1 MKNEQSSPPARTF
14 SNKKEDLMLR
24 FATVLTVLTALLT
37 AGPAGAED
45 KPAPVVDVVLCLDVS
60 GSMNHLTD
68 SARAKLWD
76 IVNDL
81 GKVKPA
87 PWLRVGLYSYG
98 HDSYDPKKGWVRKE
112 VDLTN
117 DLDTVYRKLYG
128 LTINGGT
135 EYVARVCRD
144 ALLEQK
150 WSEDKK
156 SLKLIFVCGNE
167 PADQDKEVT
176 LDSVAKL
183 AIEKD
188 VIINTIY
195 CTWPKAVPGEIE
207 GWESFAKKAEG
218 RFAKID
224 MKRGTVAIA
233 TPQDR
238 KLEELS
244 AQLNKTYL
252 AYGKKEVREYKSGN
266 QAEQD
271 ANAAKAPGAAPARA
285 ASKASALYRSA
296 DWDLVDRLKDDP
308 KFDVTKVPEEE
319 LCEELRKL
327 KPEERVAHVKKQLA
341 EREAIQKEILEVSKQ
356 RGAYI
361 KEAMKKDDKLG
372 DKAFDEAV
380 RGALRA
386 QASKKGFTIPD

>member
-1 MKNEQSSPPARTF
+1 
-14 SNKKEDLMLR
+14 MLR
-24 FATVLTVLTALLT
+24 VATILAVLTAAFA
-37 AGPAGAED
+37 AGPVGAAD

-87 PWLRVGLYSYG
+87 PRLRVGLYSYG

-156 SLKLIFVCGNE
+156 ALKLIFVCGNE

-195 CTWPKAVPGEIE
+195 CTWPQAVPGEIE

-224 MKRGTVAIA
+224 MKKGTLAIA
-233 TPQDR
+233 TPHDK

-285 ASKASALYRSA
+285 ASKASALYRSS

-308 KFDVTKVPEEE
+308 EFDITKIPEDE

-327 KPEERVAHVKKQLA
+327 KPEERVAVVKKKLA
-341 EREAIQKEILEVSKQ
+341 ERDAIQKEIAEVSKK
-356 RGAYI
+356 RGEYI
-361 KEAMKKDDKLG
+361 KEEMKKNDKLG

-380 RGALRA
+380 RGALRD
-386 QASKKGFTIPD
+386 QARKKEFTIPD